1 MKTYYSASLIADINS
16 YLADLPSPMFECDG
30 CKGDIYPGDRY
41 CLIGDNRYCADCV
54 RLCTAGE
61 DEE

>member
-16 YLADLPSPMFECDG
+16 YLADLPKPMYECG
-30 CKGDIYPGDRY
+30 CCKGDIYPGDRY
-41 CLIGDNRYCADCV
+41 YIIDGSRYCGDCV
-54 RLCTAGE
+54 RCCVAGE